1 MKQKN
6 ELKSI
11 KERNLTTGWLLC
23 AAVVFSGLLPVSASP
38 YEIEGTVLKITVPE
52 GVTNEVEV
60 SELVCANDNTVTEI
74 RKLGRGGFLMNDKT
88 AIPNYAGDIYV
99 DQGTWIVASSNALGK
114 LDVNN
119 KGENTGKVYVADGAS
134 IDLAS
139 NDRYLNNKGKKIT
152 IKGHGVSGN
161 GALTI
166 SVNAANYYNQ
176 TLGNNLV
183 LTGDSSIWM
192 PNNFNLY
199 LLDSNI
205 DLAGYNL
212 TVKGDG
218 ASSGN
223 IVVGNE
229 ATVKSGTLEFVNKG
243 GVVLQASTAFDDDCN
258 LVFKD
263 ESKLAVKM
271 SGRYD
276 APIIWDSTGA
286 VSSDAIAKGNII
298 NTWHGPVRLDKTMKV
313 GISNN
318 GTFSLAG
325 KVEGAGGLDMYWK
338 TTTKPEIPTN
348 VVTLAN
354 AGNTFEGGVS
364 VRDLIVNVN
373 ENGAVPAEGGVFA
386 LTNSIAN
393 FDTPKNYALPDG
405 VIHVDGDV
413 ERSVSGGLGK
423 WKTIVKTGTGTV
435 NYDSSIGAEM
445 LELREGALKVSQQTV
460 FAGLIEGVEYF
471 TDMIDEQG
479 NVVKTGVN
487 ISSNNAAND
496 EIVYT
501 NEVVMSPY
509 LMNAEMKSYW
519 TTHRPVWDT
528 EKTIKAH
535 CTTYSG
541 YIWNRSSENVNWTFA
556 CNVANLVVF
565 HFDGQKMFSH
575 TGGSDKEIAKVTI
588 NVAPGAHSFRIG
600 NHSKYYTKNGV
611 PEDKTEGGMSGKNTP
626 WKGMG
631 FRWDPLGRDT
641 TDPANFVILE
651 DPGDGSLFTWAIP
664 GEDVFYPG
672 TEDLIEPAKF
682 DLVKFTGGT
691 LHLNGVTNTV
701 SEVEGLPNMAG
712 TGKLIIKD
720 KWTIDAADL
729 ADKVKVDGLSL
740 AFGEDVELV
749 INKNRAVKSSNG
761 TYEWTVFESEDDISG
776 SISVKDSE
784 MAKRWRVK
792 ISGKTVKL
800 KYYPAGTV
808 IIVR

>member
-88 AIPNYAGDIYV
+88 AIPNYTGDIYV
-99 DQGTWIVASSNALGK
+99 DQGTWIVACTNALGK

-152 IKGHGVSGN
+152 IKGNGVTGN

-166 SVNAANYYNQ
+166 SVNQANYYNQ

-205 DLAGYNL
+205 DLAGYKL
-212 TVKGDG
+212 AVKGDG
-218 ASSGN
+218 GSSGN

-243 GVVLQASTAFDDDCN
+243 GIVLQGTTTFDDGTC
-258 LVFKD
+258 LIFRD
-263 ESKLAVKM
+263 ESKMTVKT
-271 SGRYD
+271 SGRND
-276 APIIWDSTGA
+276 ALVIWDSAGT
-286 VSSDAIAKGNII
+286 VNSSEVVKGDIT
-298 NTWHGPVRLDKTMKV
+298 NTWHGPVRLDKTMRV
-313 GISNN
+313 AISKS
-318 GTFSLAG
+318 GTLNLAG
-325 KVEGAGGLDMYWK
+325 PVSGAGGLNMYWN
-338 TTTKPEIPTN
+338 TSSKPEVPTN
-348 VVTLAN
+348 AVTLAN
-354 AGNTFEGGVS
+354 AMSTFKGGVS
-364 VRDLIVNVN
+364 VRDIIVNVK
-373 ENGAVPAEGGVFA
+373 EDGAVPAEGGVFA
-386 LTNSIAN
+386 LTNSIVN
-393 FDTPKNYALPDG
+393 FDSHKNYMLPNG
-405 VIHVDGDV
+405 IIHVDGDV
-413 ERSVSGGLGK
+413 WRSVSGGLGK
-423 WKTIVKTGTGTV
+423 WKTLVKTGAGTV
-435 NYDSSIGAEM
+435 NYDSIIGAEV
-445 LELREGALKVSQQTV
+445 LELKSGVMEISEQSYPFAR
-460 FAGLIEGVEYF
+460 FAGLVEGVEYF
-471 TDMIDEQG
+471 ADTLNDQG
-479 NVVKTGVN
+479 EIVEEGIK
-487 ISSNNAAND
+487 ISTAKAKDNG
-496 EIVYT
+496 IVYT
-501 NEVVMSPY
+501 NRVVMSPY
-509 LMNAEMKSYW
+509 LMNTEMGEYW
-519 TTHRPVWDT
+519 TTKRPADDT
-528 EKTIKAH
+528 DHKVKAH

-541 YIWNRSSENVNWTFA
+541 YMWNKSNKSVDWTFA
-556 CNVANLVVF
+556 CNVANYTVF
-565 HFDGQKMFSH
+565 HFDDELMFEHNPS
-575 TGGSDKEIAKVTI
+575 SSKAIAKVTI
-588 NVAPGAHSFRIG
+588 RDIAPGSVHRIRIG
-600 NHSKYYTKNGV
+600 NHSKYNKVTDN
-611 PEDKTEGGMSGKNTP
+611 KTQGGISSSTTDPVWGKE
-626 WKGMG
+626 KLGL
-631 FRWDPLGRDT
+631 RWDRLGRDT
-641 TDPANFVILE
+641 TDPANFEILA
-651 DPGDGSLFTWAIP
+651 DSGDGMLFTHDIP
-664 GEDVFYPG
+664 NNTLPE
-672 TEDLIEPAKF
+672 F

-701 SEVEGLPNMAG
+701 SEVEGMPLVAG
-712 TGKLIIKD
+712 TGKLIIEN
-720 KWTIDAADL
+720 KWTIDAADI
-729 ADKVKVDGLSL
+729 ADKAKADGLSL

-784 MAKRWRVK
+784 MAKSWRIE

>member
-88 AIPNYAGDIYV
+88 AIPNYTGDIYV
-99 DQGTWIVASSNALGK
+99 DQGTWIVACTNALGK

-152 IKGHGVSGN
+152 IKGNGVTGN

-166 SVNAANYYNQ
+166 SVNQANYYNQ

-183 LTGDSSIWM
+183 LTGDSSIWV

-205 DLAGYNL
+205 DLAGYKL
-212 TVKGDG
+212 AVKGDG
-218 ASSGN
+218 GSSGN

-229 ATVKSGTLEFVNKG
+229 ATVKSGTLEFVNKSG
-243 GVVLQASTAFDDDCN
+243 IVLQGTTTFDDGTC
-258 LVFKD
+258 LIFRD
-263 ESKLAVKM
+263 ESKMTVKT
-271 SGRYD
+271 SGRND
-276 APIIWDSTGA
+276 APVIWDSAGT
-286 VSSDAIAKGNII
+286 VNSSEVVKGDIT
-298 NTWHGPVRLDKTMKV
+298 NTWHGPVRLDKTMRV
-313 GISNN
+313 AISKS
-318 GTFSLAG
+318 GTLNLAG
-325 KVEGAGGLDMYWK
+325 PVSGAGGLNMYWN
-338 TTTKPEIPTN
+338 TSSKPEVPTN
-348 VVTLAN
+348 AVTLAN
-354 AGNTFEGGVS
+354 AMSTFKGGVS
-364 VRDLIVNVN
+364 VRDIIVNVK
-373 ENGAVPAEGGVFA
+373 EDGAVPAEGGVFA

-445 LELREGALKVSQQTV
+445 LELREGVLKVSQQTV

-479 NVVKTGVN
+479 NVVKPGVN
-487 ISSNNAAND
+487 ISSSNAAND

-691 LHLNGVTNTV
+691 LHLNGITNTV

-712 TGKLIIKD
+712 TGKLIIEN
-720 KWTIDAADL
+720 KWTIDAADI
-729 ADKVKVDGLSL
+729 ADKAKADGLSL

-784 MAKRWRVK
+784 MAKSWRIE

>member
-88 AIPNYAGDIYV
+88 AIPNYTGDIYV
-99 DQGTWIVASSNALGK
+99 DQGTWIVACTNALGK

-152 IKGHGVSGN
+152 IKGNGVTGN

-166 SVNAANYYNQ
+166 SVNQANYYNQ

-192 PNNFNLY
+192 MNNFNLY

-205 DLAGYNL
+205 DLAGYKL

-218 ASSGN
+218 GSSGN

-243 GVVLQASTAFDDDCN
+243 GIVLQGTTTFDDGTC
-258 LVFKD
+258 LIFRD
-263 ESKLAVKM
+263 ESKMTVKT
-271 SGRYD
+271 SGRND
-276 APIIWDSTGA
+276 ALVIWDSAGT
-286 VSSDAIAKGNII
+286 VNSSEVVKGDIT
-298 NTWHGPVRLDKTMKV
+298 NTWHGPVRLDKTMRV
-313 GISNN
+313 AISKS
-318 GTFSLAG
+318 GTLNLAG
-325 KVEGAGGLDMYWK
+325 PVSGAGGLNMYWN
-338 TTTKPEIPTN
+338 TSSKPEVPTN
-348 VVTLAN
+348 AVTLAN
-354 AGNTFEGGVS
+354 AMSTFKGGVS
-364 VRDLIVNVN
+364 VRDIIVNVK
-373 ENGAVPAEGGVFA
+373 EDGAVPAEGGVFA
-386 LTNSIAN
+386 LTNSIVN
-393 FDTPKNYALPDG
+393 FDSHKNYMLPNG
-405 VIHVDGDV
+405 IIHVDGDV
-413 ERSVSGGLGK
+413 WRSVSGGLGK
-423 WKTIVKTGTGTV
+423 WKTLVKTGAGTV
-435 NYDSSIGAEM
+435 NYDSIIGAEV
-445 LELREGALKVSQQTV
+445 LELKSGVMEISEQSYPFAR
-460 FAGLIEGVEYF
+460 FAGLVEGVEYF
-471 TDMIDEQG
+471 ADTLNDQG
-479 NVVKTGVN
+479 EIVEEGIK
-487 ISSNNAAND
+487 ISTAKAKDNG
-496 EIVYT
+496 IVYT
-501 NEVVMSPY
+501 NRVVMSPY
-509 LMNAEMKSYW
+509 LMNTEMGEYW
-519 TTHRPVWDT
+519 TTKRPADDT
-528 EKTIKAH
+528 DHKVKAH

-541 YIWNRSSENVNWTFA
+541 YMWNKSNKSVDWTFA
-556 CNVANLVVF
+556 CNVANYTVF
-565 HFDGQKMFSH
+565 HFDDELMFEHNPS
-575 TGGSDKEIAKVTI
+575 SSKAIAKVTI
-588 NVAPGAHSFRIG
+588 RDIAPGSVHRIRIG
-600 NHSKYYTKNGV
+600 NHSKYNKVTDN
-611 PEDKTEGGMSGKNTP
+611 KTQGGISSSTTDPVWGKE
-626 WKGMG
+626 KLGL
-631 FRWDPLGRDT
+631 RWDRLGRDT
-641 TDPANFVILE
+641 TDPANFEILA
-651 DPGDGSLFTWAIP
+651 DSGDGMLFTHDIP
-664 GEDVFYPG
+664 NNTLPE
-672 TEDLIEPAKF
+672 F
-682 DLVKFTGGT
+682 DLVKFKGGT

-701 SEVEGLPNMAG
+701 TAVEGMPLVAG
-712 TGKLIIKD
+712 TGKLIIEN
-720 KWTIDAADL
+720 KWTIDAADI
-729 ADKVKVDGLSL
+729 ADKAKADGLSL

-784 MAKRWRVK
+784 MAKSWRIE

>member
-88 AIPNYAGDIYV
+88 AIPNYTGDIYV
-99 DQGTWIVASSNALGK
+99 DQGTWIVACTNALGK

-152 IKGHGVSGN
+152 IKGNGVTGN

-166 SVNAANYYNQ
+166 SVNQANYYNQ

-205 DLAGYNL
+205 DLAGYKL
-212 TVKGDG
+212 AVKGDG
-218 ASSGN
+218 GSSGN

-243 GVVLQASTAFDDDCN
+243 GIVLQGTTTFDDGTC
-258 LVFKD
+258 LIFRD
-263 ESKLAVKM
+263 ESKMTVKT
-271 SGRYD
+271 SGRND
-276 APIIWDSTGA
+276 ALVIWDSAGT
-286 VSSDAIAKGNII
+286 VNSSEVVKGDIT
-298 NTWHGPVRLDKTMKV
+298 NTWHGPVRLDKTMRV
-313 GISNN
+313 AISKS
-318 GTFSLAG
+318 GTLNLAG
-325 KVEGAGGLDMYWK
+325 PVSGAGGLNMYWN
-338 TTTKPEIPTN
+338 TSSKPEVPTN
-348 VVTLAN
+348 AVTLAN
-354 AGNTFEGGVS
+354 AMSTFKGGVS
-364 VRDLIVNVN
+364 VRDIIVNVK
-373 ENGAVPAEGGVFA
+373 EDGAVPAEGGVFA
-386 LTNSIAN
+386 LTNSIVN
-393 FDTPKNYALPDG
+393 FDSHKNYMLPNG
-405 VIHVDGDV
+405 IIHVDGDV
-413 ERSVSGGLGK
+413 WRSVSGGLGK
-423 WKTIVKTGTGTV
+423 WKTLVKTGAGTV
-435 NYDSSIGAEM
+435 NYDSIIGAEV
-445 LELREGALKVSQQTV
+445 LELKSGVMEISEQSYPFAR
-460 FAGLIEGVEYF
+460 FAGLVEGVEYF
-471 TDMIDEQG
+471 ADTLNDQG
-479 NVVKTGVN
+479 EIVEEGIK
-487 ISSNNAAND
+487 ISTAKAKDNG
-496 EIVYT
+496 IVYT
-501 NEVVMSPY
+501 NRVVMSPY
-509 LMNAEMKSYW
+509 LMNTEMGEYW
-519 TTHRPVWDT
+519 TTKRPADDT
-528 EKTIKAH
+528 DHKVKAH

-541 YIWNRSSENVNWTFA
+541 YMWNRSNKSVDWTFA
-556 CNVANLVVF
+556 CNVANYTVF
-565 HFDGQKMFSH
+565 HFDDELMFEHNPS
-575 TGGSDKEIAKVTI
+575 SSKAIAKVTI
-588 NVAPGAHSFRIG
+588 RDIAPGSVHRIRIG
-600 NHSKYYTKNGV
+600 NHSKYNKVTDN
-611 PEDKTEGGMSGKNTP
+611 KTQGGISSSTTDPVWGKE
-626 WKGMG
+626 KLGL
-631 FRWDPLGRDT
+631 RWDRLGRDT
-641 TDPANFVILE
+641 TDPANFEILA
-651 DPGDGSLFTWAIP
+651 DSGDGMLFTHDIP
-664 GEDVFYPG
+664 NNTLPE
-672 TEDLIEPAKF
+672 F

-701 SEVEGLPNMAG
+701 SEVEGMPLVAG
-712 TGKLIIKD
+712 TGKLIIEN
-720 KWTIDAADL
+720 KWTIDAADI
-729 ADKVKVDGLSL
+729 ADKVKADGLSL

-784 MAKRWRVK
+784 MAKSWRIE

>member
-88 AIPNYAGDIYV
+88 AIPNYTGDIYV
-99 DQGTWIVASSNALGK
+99 DQGTWIVACTNALGK

-152 IKGHGVSGN
+152 IKGNGVTGN

-166 SVNAANYYNQ
+166 SVNQANYYNQ

-205 DLAGYNL
+205 DLAGYKL
-212 TVKGDG
+212 AVKGDG
-218 ASSGN
+218 GSSGN

-243 GVVLQASTAFDDDCN
+243 GIVLQGTTTFDDGTC
-258 LVFKD
+258 LIFRD
-263 ESKLAVKM
+263 ESKMTVKT
-271 SGRYD
+271 SGRND
-276 APIIWDSTGA
+276 APVIWDSAGT
-286 VSSDAIAKGNII
+286 VNSSEVVKGDIT
-298 NTWHGPVRLDKTMKV
+298 NTWHGPVRLDKTMRV
-313 GISNN
+313 AISKS
-318 GTFSLAG
+318 GTLNLAG
-325 KVEGAGGLDMYWK
+325 PVSGAGGLNMYWN
-338 TTTKPEIPTN
+338 TSSKPEVPTN
-348 VVTLAN
+348 AVTLAN
-354 AGNTFEGGVS
+354 AKSTFKGGVS
-364 VRDLIVNVN
+364 VRDIIVNVK
-373 ENGAVPAEGGVFA
+373 EDGAVPAEGGVFA
-386 LTNSIAN
+386 LTNSIVN
-393 FDTPKNYALPDG
+393 FDSHKNYMLPNG
-405 VIHVDGDV
+405 IIHVDGDV
-413 ERSVSGGLGK
+413 WRSVSGGLGK
-423 WKTIVKTGTGTV
+423 WKTLVKTGAGTV
-435 NYDSSIGAEM
+435 NYDSIIGAEV
-445 LELREGALKVSQQTV
+445 LELKSGVMEISEQSYPFAR
-460 FAGLIEGVEYF
+460 FAGLVEGVEYF
-471 TDMIDEQG
+471 ADTLNDQG
-479 NVVKTGVN
+479 EIVEEGIK
-487 ISSNNAAND
+487 ISTAKAKDNG
-496 EIVYT
+496 IVYT
-501 NEVVMSPY
+501 NRVVMSPY
-509 LMNAEMKSYW
+509 LMNTEMGEYW
-519 TTHRPVWDT
+519 TTKRPADDT
-528 EKTIKAH
+528 DHKVKAH

-541 YIWNRSSENVNWTFA
+541 YMWNRSNKSVDWTFA
-556 CNVANLVVF
+556 CNVANYTVF
-565 HFDGQKMFSH
+565 HFDDELMFEHNPS
-575 TGGSDKEIAKVTI
+575 SSKAIAKVTI
-588 NVAPGAHSFRIG
+588 RDIAPGSVHRIRIG
-600 NHSKYYTKNGV
+600 NHSKYNKVTDN
-611 PEDKTEGGMSGKNTP
+611 KTQGGISSSTTDPVWGKE
-626 WKGMG
+626 KLGL
-631 FRWDPLGRDT
+631 RWDRLGRDT

-651 DPGDGSLFTWAIP
+651 DPGDGMLFTHDIP
-664 GEDVFYPG
+664 NNTLPE
-672 TEDLIEPAKF
+672 F
-682 DLVKFTGGT
+682 DLVKFKGGT

-701 SEVEGLPNMAG
+701 TAVEGMPLVAG
-712 TGKLIIKD
+712 TGKLIIEN
-720 KWTIDAADL
+720 KWTIDAADI
-729 ADKVKVDGLSL
+729 ADKAKADGLSL

-784 MAKRWRVK
+784 MAKSWRIE